1 MIEMKSVGTPTIGDR
16 IRSMTDEELADFLM
30 DVSTGL
36 LFDKKIMNVK
46 DWLRQ
51 PAEEDNT

>member
-1 MIEMKSVGTPTIGDR
+1 MIELKSVGTPTIGDR

-51 PAEEDNT
+51 PAKEDNT